1 MVRLTQDESI
11 VADHPQ
17 QQTVQACYNLYLALN
32 DALKH
37 LLLWLPWQVSHK
49 TLSLALVVPKK
60 APNRRV

>member
-17 QQTVQACYNLYLALN
+17 QQTVQACYLALN